1 MERRVP
7 MPRRRLGCLQY
18 LEMLECVANVSEGR
32 RAEVL
37 SELAAA
43 CGDGLLDVHADP
55 DHHRSVFTLAGDGVV
70 EGALRL
76 ARAAASR
83 IDLSDHRGVHPRLGA
98 VDVVP
103 FVALHE
109 AQRPAAVAAA
119 RDFAERLAT
128 ELGVP
133 TFLYGEADPG
143 GRPLPDLRREAFI
156 TRAPDFGP
164 PSPHPSL
171 GAVTVGARPAM
182 VAVNCELASDDLAV
196 AAAIARGVRE
206 RDGGLPGVRA
216 LAFHLASRERVQVS
230 MNLVNLG
237 ATGVEAACVE
247 VRRRARRGGTDVVA
261 VELVGLLPAAELAR
275 CSGEFL
281 AWAGLGPER
290 TIEARLRAAERRIQA
305 ELEESRKRQLGEG

>member
-143 GRPLPDLRREAFI
+143 GRPLPALRREA
-156 TRAPDFGP
+156 
-164 PSPHPSL
+164 
-171 GAVTVGARPAM
+171 
-182 VAVNCELASDDLAV
+182 
-196 AAAIARGVRE
+196 
-206 RDGGLPGVRA
+206 
-216 LAFHLASRERVQVS
+216 
-230 MNLVNLG
+230 
-237 ATGVEAACVE
+237 
-247 VRRRARRGGTDVVA
+247 
-261 VELVGLLPAAELAR
+261 
-275 CSGEFL
+275 
-281 AWAGLGPER
+281 
-290 TIEARLRAAERRIQA
+290 
-305 ELEESRKRQLGEG
+305 